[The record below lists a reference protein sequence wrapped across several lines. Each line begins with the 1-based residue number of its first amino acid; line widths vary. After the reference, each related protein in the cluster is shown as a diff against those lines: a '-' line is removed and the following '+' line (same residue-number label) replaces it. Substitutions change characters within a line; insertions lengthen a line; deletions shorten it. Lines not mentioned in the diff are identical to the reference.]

1 MPINKREVVTSLLV
15 GAIDIGIEEGEARAL
30 IAPIMGQS
38 VKNIYRTVATVGAVV
53 GSYVVKKEK
62 TKAVLGDVLASSIP
76 LFEKTV
82 WAWVKPLIGAPHIAT
97 RGMGNL
103 ALRGA
108 YTQRP
113 GEQIQATTPALF

>member
-1 MPINKREVVTSLLV
+1 MAINKREAVTSLLV
-15 GAIDIGIEEGEARAL
+15 GAIDIGVEEGEARGL
-30 IAPIMGQS
+30 VTPVMGVS
-38 VKNIYRTVATVGAVV
+38 VKDIYRTIATVGSVV

-82 WAWVKPLIGAPHIAT
+82 WEWVKPLIGAPHIAT